1 MVHTPEQMVAELQA
15 IDIDLAVLFP
25 DHLLKLAVL
34 PQADYAAALARAYN
48 AWLVDQWTSRHAA
61 LLGAIVACPQDP
73 EDAAREIER
82 YADDP
87 SIVAVYLPCAG
98 LDPLWG
104 HRRYDPI
111 FDAAQNA
118 GLPVLLHS
126 VTVTSPVFPFNNHG
140 FDTEFARHATSH
152 TFAIMANLV
161 SMISTGVV
169 VRFPELR
176 IGVTEAGIS
185 WMPFLCNRLDKEYL
199 ERRREVPF
207 LTERPSHYVKRI
219 YVATQPIE
227 EPERLRD
234 IVTLMELYDG
244 EDTTMFASD
253 WPHHDFDHPMKLNQV
268 PFSEEQ
274 RRKVFGENALAL
286 FGIDRD
292 GTPAVTEVVVG
303 RLADFP
309 AGTHRVVEVDGR
321 EIGVFNIAG
330 RFYGL
335 PNLCPHQTGPLCEGR
350 TVTGTLRRPGQRLG
364 AALGDGRR
372 GDRLPLARPG
382 VPRADR
388 ALPRLSRDH
397 AAALPGGRCA
407 ATTSSSPSAGGG
419 A

>member
-1 MVHTPEQMVAELQA
+1 VATISEQPAAQPREPLSDLLIVDADVHVHESPGELAPYCDPPWDVALRAVADVPERYLDIPGFSPGGDGTLTARFPSGHEATRMVHTPEQMVAELQA
-15 IDIDLAVLFP
+15 IHVDLAVLFP

-48 AWLVDQWTSRHAA
+48 AWLVDRWTSHHPS

-82 YADDP
+82 YADEP
-87 SIVAVYLPCAG
+87 STVCVYLPCAG

-118 GLPVLLHS
+118 GLPVLLHA

-140 FDTEFARHATSH
+140 FDTEFARHSTSH
-152 TFAIMANLV
+152 TFSIMANLV
-161 SMISTGVV
+161 SMVSTGVV
-169 VRFPELR
+169 VRFPDLR
-176 IGVTEAGIS
+176 IGVTEAGIA

-207 LTERPSHYVKRI
+207 LRERPSHYLKRV

-244 EDTTMFASD
+244 DRTTIFASD

-268 PFSEEQ
+268 PFTEEQ
-274 RRKVFGENALAL
+274 RRLVFGENALEL
-286 FGIDRD
+286 FGID
-292 GTPAVTEVVVG
+292 A
-303 RLADFP
+303 
-309 AGTHRVVEVDGR
+309 
-321 EIGVFNIAG
+321 
-330 RFYGL
+330 
-335 PNLCPHQTGPLCEGR
+335 EGR
-350 TVTGTLRRPGQRLG
+350 RR
-364 AALGDGRR
+364 
-372 GDRLPLARPG
+372 
-382 VPRADR
+382 
-388 ALPRLSRDH
+388 
-397 AAALPGGRCA
+397 
-407 ATTSSSPSAGGG
+407 
-419 A
+419 